1 MKLTLVDAAS
11 YATTT
16 PPQLEWIVEG
26 LVPVGGITM
35 LSAAPKAGK
44 SNLALSMLI
53 AISQGRPWLDMPTHP
68 TKCLYLDGEV
78 GGNELH
84 RRIYRLSRG
93 LGEDVDLS
101 EQMVLTSDRIDLDDD
116 ECVKALIAAIRAGG
130 FELVCMD
137 PISKMHSGCDSGER
151 SAKLALRAIDEIRRQ
166 TGATILLVNHFGR
179 AAAKRKTAG
188 DRYYGSVRFA
198 ADAVSILELD
208 RRSDEHLVLT
218 HTDCR
223 YSKPM
228 EPITLLAEIG
238 DDVARYTQI
247 DGEDRDL
254 LVGESALDWLCGFLG
269 EFFDDS
275 SDDSLWIPKS
285 LIVDAAE
292 TRGMSLS
299 TLDRALKSAQEMNL
313 IERQKRGREAH
324 FRVRASSSDEHM
336 SCVISLD
343 SDE

>member
-1 MKLTLVDAAS
+1 MEEWPPELCEVVVD
-11 YATTT
+11 
-16 PPQLEWIVEG
+16 V
-26 LVPVGGITM
+26 
-35 LSAAPKAGK
+35 
-44 SNLALSMLI
+44 
-53 AISQGRPWLDMPTHP
+53 R
-68 TKCLYLDGEV
+68 
-78 GGNELH
+78 
-84 RRIYRLSRG
+84 
-93 LGEDVDLS
+93 
-101 EQMVLTSDRIDLDDD
+101 VLTGEAFAD
-116 ECVKALIAAIRAGG
+116 EGYP
-130 FELVCMD
+130 ET
-137 PISKMHSGCDSGER
+137 E
-151 SAKLALRAIDEIRRQ
+151 
-166 TGATILLVNHFGR
+166 
-179 AAAKRKTAG
+179 
-188 DRYYGSVRFA
+188 
-198 ADAVSILELD
+198 
-208 RRSDEHLVLT
+208 
-218 HTDCR
+218 
-223 YSKPM
+223 
-228 EPITLLAEIG
+228 AEIG